1 VDFASDVVSIISV
14 KSTRS
19 VNIEA
24 ISMSGAH
31 EVRELSPSRTSILMP
46 KDILLNIPTK

>member
-1 VDFASDVVSIISV
+1 VDFASNVASVMSV

-19 VNIEA
+19 VNTEA

-46 KDILLNIPTK
+46 KDILLNMPAK